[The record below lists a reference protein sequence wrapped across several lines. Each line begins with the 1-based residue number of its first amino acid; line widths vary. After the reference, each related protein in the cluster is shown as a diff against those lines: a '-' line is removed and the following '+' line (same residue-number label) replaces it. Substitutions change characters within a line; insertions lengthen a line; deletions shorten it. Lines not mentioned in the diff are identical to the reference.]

1 MIEPAILTTI
11 ALGVVQG
18 LTEFLPISSSGHLI
32 LAHELLGATSS
43 LDLTFDALLHFATA
57 FAIVVYFWRDIRD
70 LIVAGLQLVAK
81 MARGVREL
89 TSREQTVV
97 ALIIGTIPAVVLGLL
112 LEDIMATLF
121 RSPQLV
127 GVMLIVG
134 SLVMLAA
141 EHWKRWRETSVLHTG
156 WKKGLILG
164 LFQSLALI
172 PGMSRSGMTISG
184 GMLFG
189 LSREDSAKFG
199 FLLGV
204 PVLLGAGAKKALE
217 LGLADITLSIVVGTL
232 TAFVVAMLVI
242 HYLLKYLR
250 SHTLHVFIVYRIL
263 LALTIIVVFT
273 VLY

>member
-121 RSPQLV
+121 EARS
-127 GVMLIVG
+127 
-134 SLVMLAA
+134 
-141 EHWKRWRETSVLHTG
+141 
-156 WKKGLILG
+156 
-164 LFQSLALI
+164 
-172 PGMSRSGMTISG
+172 
-184 GMLFG
+184 
-189 LSREDSAKFG
+189 
-199 FLLGV
+199 
-204 PVLLGAGAKKALE
+204 
-217 LGLADITLSIVVGTL
+217 
-232 TAFVVAMLVI
+232 
-242 HYLLKYLR
+242 
-250 SHTLHVFIVYRIL
+250 
-263 LALTIIVVFT
+263 
-273 VLY
+273 